1 MARPP
6 KPTFRGGIIP
16 TSSASALADLGDYG
30 VDPPAVIARRI
41 AAQSIPT
48 GSATQ
53 ITLDSA
59 YFASISGA
67 GMFTAPSVSI
77 TITDSGLY
85 TCYGY
90 MDMVANT
97 TGIRQLEIVQN
108 GTAVLAHAQNA
119 IVAFSNR
126 HTISGALL
134 AISGD
139 TLQLWAFQSQGVSQ
153 NLTAARYA
161 VVRASG

>member
-6 KPTFRGGIIP
+6 KPTFRGGMIP

-41 AAQSIPT
+41 AAQSIPS
-48 GSATQ
+48 GGAVQ
-53 ITLDSA
+53 ITFDSSL
-59 YFASISGA
+59 FSSASAA

-77 TITDSGLY
+77 TITDSGVY

-108 GTAVLAHAQNA
+108 GSAVLAHAQNA
-119 IVAFSNR
+119 LVAFSNR
-126 HTISGALL
+126 HTISGPLL
-134 AISGD
+134 AIAGD
-139 TLQLWAFQSQGVSQ
+139 TLQLWVFQSQGVAQ
-153 NLTAARYA
+153 NLTAARYGI
-161 VVRASG
+161 VRASG